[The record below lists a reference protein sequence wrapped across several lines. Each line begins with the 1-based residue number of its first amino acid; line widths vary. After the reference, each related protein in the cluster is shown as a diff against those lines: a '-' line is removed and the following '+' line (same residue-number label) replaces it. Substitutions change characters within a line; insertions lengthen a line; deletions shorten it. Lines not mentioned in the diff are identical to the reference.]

1 MILQEVYKMQLMK
14 LLLKWDRQY
23 PATNFEMLVSRYLA
37 TSPKS
42 SKALSIKFA
51 KYKIV
56 DLLPI

>member
-1 MILQEVYKMQLMK
+1 MMELMSLLVK
-14 LLLKWDRQY
+14 LDRPY

-42 SKALSIKFA
+42 SEALSIKFA
-51 KYKIV
+51 KYKIA